1 MYETLCR
8 FSHRLPLARAAL
20 WVGGL
25 GGVAVLGAGAVLAV
39 GALGSLP
46 QVHGTAQL
54 SVLTAPVRVQR
65 DSADVTHIRAQSPLD
80 AFRALG
86 MVHAQER
93 AWQLEFNRRVMRG
106 ELSEVFGPATL
117 DTDKLLRTLGIRQAA
132 QAQWD
137 GLPTDARA
145 ALQAYADGVNTHM
158 AATGGLTPEFTLLGI
173 DPRPEAAKGDF
184 WQPTDCLGWALMMAL
199 DLGGNWGNEFA
210 RLSALQVLDTP
221 SLWQLFPP
229 YPGEAPAAT
238 ADLAAL
244 YRQWG
249 VYKNIAE
256 KPIQKSASGLFDSKN
271 GNNLPPS
278 PANDMAGDIVA
289 WAADFGNVE
298 GKGSNNWVVDGSRT
312 QSGKPLL
319 ANDPH
324 LGLTAPAIWYFA
336 RLQAPAAEG
345 QDSLD
350 VVGATLP
357 GLPFVVLGRTRQ
369 MAWGFTNTGPDVQDL
384 YLEQINPQQP
394 HQYRVPA
401 ALARGEEPAWADFA
415 TRTETIRVKGQAD
428 VLHTVRSTRH
438 GPVLSD
444 AQPSHATVLD
454 TTRHVLSLRWAALDA
469 DNHTVRAGL
478 ALNRADTVAQGMD
491 ALRHY
496 HSPMQNVVL
505 SDTAGAVAY
514 KAAGKVPVRGPQND
528 IRGVAPAPGW
538 DTRYDWTGWLPYAQ
552 TPQALGAGPQGWL
565 ATANQRIHGA
575 QYPHFLTQD
584 WAAPYRQQRIETL
597 LQATPRHTPSSM
609 QALQADQL
617 SLATLRLLPVLQST
631 PSSHPLAAQAQGV
644 LKNFDGVM
652 RADQAAPL
660 IFTAWVDA
668 LTRQVVGERL
678 GMERFNPLYGKRQF
692 RNALEDLLERGDK
705 TWCGEAGCTAAST
718 RALDAALTQL
728 VQRHGPDL
736 TRWRWGAAHPAV
748 SRHNPF
754 SKVKPLAGLFEVR
767 VPTGGD
773 PFTVNVGQ
781 YQLDNPAEPYANR
794 HAASLRAVYDLANLD
809 NSRFIYQTGQS
820 GNVWSP
826 RYRDMAAEWA
836 SVAYRPLQLTP
847 ARWTSTLTLRP

>member
-1 MYETLCR
+1 MTVAAVSSPSPWAR
-8 FSHRLPLARAAL
+8 RAA
-20 WVGGL
+20 WGL
-25 GGVAVLGAGAVLAV
+25 GLLGALALGAGAVV
-39 GALGSLP
+39 SVTALNSLP
-46 QVHGTAQL
+46 QWHGRTALAGL
-54 SVLTAPVRVQR
+54 SAPVKVQR
-65 DSADVTHIRAQSPLD
+65 DAADVTHIHAQNPLD

-93 AWQLEFNRRVMRG
+93 AWQLEFNRRVLRG
-106 ELSEVFGPATL
+106 ELSEVFGPSTL

-132 QAQWD
+132 QAQWNV
-137 GLPTDARA
+137 LPADVQA
-145 ALQAYADGVNTHM
+145 ALQAYAEGINAHM
-158 AATGGLTPEFTLLGI
+158 AKAVGQGGQGLPPEFTLLGI
-173 DPRPEAAKGDF
+173 NPREAAARGDF
-184 WQPTDCLGWALMMAL
+184 WHPTDSLGWALMMAL

-221 SLWQLFPP
+221 GLWQLFPP

-244 YRQWG
+244 YQQLDVFKKG
-249 VYKNIAE
+249 AASATQVSDSGTFYVKNDAH
-256 KPIQKSASGLFDSKN
+256 PLTQ
-271 GNNLPPS
+271 
-278 PANDMAGDIVA
+278 DITA
-289 WAADFGNVE
+289 WAADLGNVE

-336 RLQAPAAEG
+336 RLQAPAAG
-345 QDSLD
+345 DQGALD

-357 GLPFVVLGRTRQ
+357 GMPFVVLGRTAH

-384 YLEQINPQQP
+384 YLEHINPAQP
-394 HQYRVPA
+394 NQYRVPA
-401 ALARGEEPAWADFA
+401 ASGKAEDVAWADFA
-415 TRTETIRVKGQAD
+415 TRSETIRVKGQPD
-428 VLHTVRSTRH
+428 VVHTVRSTRH

-444 AQPSHATVLD
+444 AQASHGKVLD
-454 TTRHVLSLRWAALDA
+454 TSRYVLALRWTALDA
-469 DNHTVRAGL
+469 DNQTIRAGL
-478 ALNRADTVAQGMD
+478 ALNRAQTVAQGIE
-491 ALRHY
+491 ALRHN

-505 SDTAGAVAY
+505 ADTAGAVAY
-514 KAAGKVPVRGPQND
+514 KAAGKVPVRSPLND

-538 DTRYDWTGWLPYAQ
+538 DARYDWQGWLPYED
-552 TPQALGAGPQGWL
+552 TPQAIGPGPQGWL
-565 ATANQRIHGA
+565 ATANQRIHA
-575 QYPHFLTQD
+575 ADYPHFLTQD

-597 LQATPRHTPSSM
+597 LQATPRHTLESM

-617 SLATLRLLPVLQST
+617 SLATQHLLPVLKAT
-631 PSSHPLAAQAQGV
+631 PSSHPLAAAAQQA
-644 LKNFDGVM
+644 LKDFDGVM

-660 IFTAWVDA
+660 IFTAWVDSF
-668 LTRQVVGERL
+668 TRQVIGGRL
-678 GMERFNPLYGKRQF
+678 GQERFAPLYGKRQF
-692 RNALEDLLERGDK
+692 RQAVEDILARNDK
-705 TWCGEAGCTAAST
+705 AWCGEGGCTAAST
-718 RALDAALTQL
+718 RALDDALTTL
-728 VQRHGPDL
+728 VQRHGP
-736 TRWRWGAAHPAV
+736 RVEGWRWGDAHPAV

-820 GNVWSP
+820 GNVWSH
-826 RYRDMAAEWA
+826 RYRDMAQEWA
-836 SVAYRPLQLTP
+836 AVRYRPLQLQP
-847 ARWTSTLTLRP
+847 SQWVSTLVVQP